1 MLILRLS
8 LFLPLISGYKILIYA
23 PKFAY
28 SHLHFL
34 GSIADTLVRSGHDVV
49 MFVPELDPLL
59 KSNGSTLA
67 RSVVKPF
74 RLNDTSKSDSFKK
87 TVWIRNWESLAQ
99 IFALFSIFA
108 KEQAEQC
115 RAVLADEKILDGLRA
130 EHFDLGITEFW
141 TECGFAVFDK
151 IGLINIV
158 GALATG
164 LMEFMNAEIGL
175 DFQPSYMTTQFTK
188 YSDKMSY
195 MERVDNL
202 ITFLIAL
209 AMRNFYSASIFDQ
222 AVGPYIRKDF
232 SVKEKMKS
240 CSFIFVNSDEL
251 LAFPQPINHKIVYVG
266 GIAVKQPK
274 PLSEKLQYTLESA
287 SDGAVLVSFG
297 TMVSSADM
305 PKEMEDSFL
314 AVFRKLSKVKF
325 IWKYENESDTKDDPP
340 NLIRRQWI
348 PQMDLLVHR
357 NLRAFI
363 THGGLNSIT
372 EAVNVGVP
380 LMVVP
385 LFGDQWKNAQAIKKR
400 GVGVI
405 VDRRDLSEET
415 ITTALEALLSERY
428 QLRAKHLAKM
438 IRSKPMTPQERVVK
452 YTEFAAEFGPITN
465 FNPASLTL
473 NVFQFYMLDI
483 LIPFIVF
490 ALIFLY
496 FIFRL
501 VVWTLR
507 CILHQSS
514 SIGKAKEE

>member
-1 MLILRLS
+1 MLILWLS
-8 LFLPLISGYKILIYA
+8 LLLPLINGYKILIYS

-28 SHLHFL
+28 SHLHFF

-74 RLNDTSKSDSFKK
+74 RLNDSSKSDNFRKDLWNKK
-87 TVWIRNWESLAQ
+87 WESFAQ
-99 IFALFSIFA
+99 IFVLFSKYT

-115 RAVLADEKILDGLRA
+115 RAVLADEKILNDLRA

-141 TECGFAVFDK
+141 IGCGFAVFDK
-151 IGLINIV
+151 IGLKNVV
-158 GALATG
+158 GAFATG
-164 LMEFMNAEIGL
+164 LIELMSAEIGL
-175 DFQPSYMTTQFTK
+175 NFQPSYMTTQFSK

-195 MERVDNL
+195 IERAGNL
-202 ITFLIAL
+202 MTFLIAL
-209 AMRNFYSASIFDQ
+209 AMRNFYSDSIFGE
-222 AVGPYIRKDF
+222 AVGPYIRKGF
-232 SVKEKMKS
+232 NLKEKMES

-251 LAFPQPINHKIVYVG
+251 LAFPQPINHKVVYIG

-297 TMVSSADM
+297 TIVTSGDM
-305 PKEMEDSFL
+305 PREVQDSFL
-314 AVFRKLSKVKF
+314 AVFRKFSKVKF

-348 PQMDLLVHR
+348 PQTDLLAHR

-372 EAVNVGVP
+372 EAVNGGVP
-380 LMVVP
+380 LIVIP
-385 LFGDQWKNAQAIKKR
+385 FFGDQWKNAQTIKKR

-405 VDRRDLSEET
+405 VDRFDLNEET
-415 ITTALEALLSERY
+415 ITAALQTVLNERY

-473 NVFQFYMLDI
+473 NVF
-483 LIPFIVF
+483 
-490 ALIFLY
+490 
-496 FIFRL
+496 
-501 VVWTLR
+501 
-507 CILHQSS
+507 
-514 SIGKAKEE
+514 